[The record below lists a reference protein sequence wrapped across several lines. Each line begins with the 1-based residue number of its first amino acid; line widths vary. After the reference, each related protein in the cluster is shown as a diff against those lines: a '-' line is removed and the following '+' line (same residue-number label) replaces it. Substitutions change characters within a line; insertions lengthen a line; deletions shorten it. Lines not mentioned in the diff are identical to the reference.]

1 MMNAMMNTHHGLG
14 AALNNYTT
22 SSSLIKI
29 VNTSIKVTHVV
40 LTSSSKILLSFLQKF
55 AFRVERHGGINSTTV

>member
-29 VNTSIKVTHVV
+29 VNTFIKVTHVV
-40 LTSSSKILLSFLQKF
+40 LTSSAKILLSSVFSSKI
-55 AFRVERHGGINSTTV
+55 RVSRRDMVE